1 MIELTP
7 KNLIPLL
14 VRLLRVDPPRAVC
27 LVGAPGM
34 AKTECIRQAARLLD
48 AILFVE
54 HPLLREPIDYAGL
67 PWVVD
72 GEARQ
77 LPMAFIQSVKQ
88 AALDNPNKPI
98 VVFFDDVGQ
107 AATATQAAMM
117 QFVQERSFAGQ
128 QVPDNVRFVM
138 ATNRR
143 KDKAGVGGILAPLTN
158 RLTVLGVT
166 VDPDSWAE
174 WALTVGGLPP
184 EVPAYVRFKPDCLGD
199 PENSTNRD
207 IEPFCSARAL
217 EAAGRYVA
225 AGITDFAVLAGCLGD
240 GRATE
245 LNNFLKVWRELPD
258 IDKIFASP
266 ATADVP
272 KANKTDVM
280 YALVG
285 ALAAHVTTK
294 TMGALNTYAS
304 RLPIE
309 YQVACIKD
317 AQSQKPELR
326 KTKGFMD
333 WLLKNKGM
341 LGLDDEKDSE

>member
-1 MIELTP
+1 MTELTP
-7 KNLIPLL
+7 KQLVPLL
-14 VRLLRVDPPRAVC
+14 VRLWQTGKRAVA

-34 AKTECIRQAARLLD
+34 AKTECIRQAASQLG

-77 LPMAFIQSVKQ
+77 LPMAFIQSVQQ
-88 AALDNPNKPI
+88 AAAANPDKHI
-98 VVFFDDVGQ
+98 IVFFDDVGQ

-117 QFVQERSFAGQ
+117 QFVQERAFAGQ
-128 QVPDNVRFVM
+128 QVPENVRFVM

-174 WALTVGGLPP
+174 WALGEGGLPP
-184 EVPAYVRFKPDCLGD
+184 ELPSYVRFKPDCLGD
-199 PENSTNRD
+199 PEKHANRD
-207 IEPFCSARAL
+207 IEPFCSARSL

-225 AGITDFAVLAGCLGD
+225 AGISDFPVLEGCLGA

-245 LNNFLKVWRELPD
+245 LSAFLKVWRELPD
-258 IDKIFASP
+258 IDKIFANPTS
-266 ATADVP
+266 AEVP
-272 KANKTDVM
+272 VKSRTDVM

-285 ALAAHVTTK
+285 ALAAHVTSK
-294 TMGALNTYAS
+294 TMGALNLYLK

-309 YQVACIKD
+309 YQVACMKD
-317 AQSQKPELR
+317 AHSQKPELR
-326 KTKGFMD
+326 KTKGFAEWM
-333 WLLKNKGM
+333 LANKKM
-341 LGLDDEKDSE
+341 LGLDDEKEDA